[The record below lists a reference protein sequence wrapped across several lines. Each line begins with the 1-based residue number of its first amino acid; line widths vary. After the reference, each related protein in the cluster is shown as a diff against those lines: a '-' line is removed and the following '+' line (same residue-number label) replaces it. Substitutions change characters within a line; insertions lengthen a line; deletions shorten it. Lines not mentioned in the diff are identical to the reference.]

1 MAEKIQ
7 RKIIF
12 IKKRFQLKLVAF
24 VMLCVLFATAL
35 ITYEFLSLLQEIFT
49 KHPALLQTIFAEGSS
64 LFISFII
71 KIVICFIIILLFA
84 SLLSNRIA
92 GPIYRF
98 EEALKQVARGNKKV
112 RISLRKDD
120 TLREIEKEFNNMM
133 NVLDE
138 TEEENTYN
146 PEGKNQ

>member
-1 MAEKIQ
+1 MAEKVQ

-35 ITYEFLSLLQEIFT
+35 ITYEFLSLLQEVFT
-49 KHPALLQTIFAEGSS
+49 KHPALLQSIFAEGSS
-64 LFISFII
+64 LLISFLI
-71 KIVICFIIILLFA
+71 KIIICFIIILLFA

-98 EEALKQVARGNKKV
+98 EEALKQVAKGNKKI

-120 TLREIEKEFNNMM
+120 TLREIEKEFNSMM
-133 NVLDE
+133 DALDDTIEE
-138 TEEENTYN
+138 TIYN
-146 PEGKNQ
+146 PEEKK

>member
-12 IKKRFQLKLVAF
+12 IKKGFQAKLIAF

-49 KHPALLQTIFAEGSS
+49 KHPALLQSIFAEGSS
-64 LFISFII
+64 LIILFLI
-71 KIVICFIIILLFA
+71 KIAICFIIILLFTA
-84 SLLSNRIA
+84 LLSNKIA

-98 EEALKQVARGNKKV
+98 EEAFKQVAKGDKKV
-112 RISLRKDD
+112 RVSLRKGD
-120 TLREIEKEFNNMM
+120 TLRDLEKEIHS
-133 NVLDE
+133 L
-138 TEEENTYN
+138 
-146 PEGKNQ
+146 